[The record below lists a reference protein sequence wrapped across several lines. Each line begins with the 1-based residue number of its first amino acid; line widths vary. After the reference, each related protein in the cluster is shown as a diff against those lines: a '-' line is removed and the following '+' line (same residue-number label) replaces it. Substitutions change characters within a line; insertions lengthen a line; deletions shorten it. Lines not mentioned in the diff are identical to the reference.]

1 LGPGGNW
8 IASVSPGPH
17 PGGFSV
23 VGVGDFNGDG
33 TSDILWQNTS
43 TGVVDEWTIKNG
55 QWAGSTNLGAHP
67 GNFSISGVGDFLG
80 NGTSDVLWHQA

>member
-1 LGPGGNW
+1 M
-8 IASVSPGPH
+8 ASVQASH

-43 TGVVDEWTIKNG
+43 TGQVDEWTMKNG
-55 QWAGSTNLGAHP
+55 QWAGSTNLGIHP
-67 GNFSISGVGDFLG
+67 GGFSLVGTGDFTG
-80 NGTSDVLWHQA
+80 NGTSDVLWHHA